1 MPNIL
6 QEKKWTD
13 LPIKDKVSYI
23 TAFVMIASGIIIAF
37 LSFFLN
43 AFNIASGVLLYIAQT
58 FLVGGSLIGTS
69 IYFKSKWMEFDS
81 RITKELDKVKGDS
94 Q

>member
-81 RITKELDKVKGDS
+81 RITKELDKAKGVS

>member
-6 QEKKWTD
+6 QEKRWTD

-23 TAFVMIASGIIIAF
+23 TAFVLIGSGIVIAF

-43 AFNIASGVLLYIAQT
+43 AFNIASGVLLYIAQA

-69 IYFKSKWMEFDS
+69 IYFKSKWMEIDT
-81 RITKELDKVKGDS
+81 RINQELGKSKE
-94 Q
+94 